1 MRWSGWVRVPFNGRY
16 RFHGEPAAVTVRV
29 AGQVMQGPGAVRDGL
44 ELAAGRFY
52 PIAVEWSEVP
62 SSAAPLPVSLAWT
75 APHGARY
82 IVPRSLLYPP
92 TDAVPAKP

>member
-1 MRWSGWVRVPFNGRY
+1 MRVPFNGRY